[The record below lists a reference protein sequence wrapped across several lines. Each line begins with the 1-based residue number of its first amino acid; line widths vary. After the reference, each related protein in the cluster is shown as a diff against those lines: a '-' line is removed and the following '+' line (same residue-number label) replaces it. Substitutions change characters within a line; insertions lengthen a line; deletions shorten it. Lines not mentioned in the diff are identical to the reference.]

1 MVWHPLDDSNNFE
14 FQSFPWQSALVRLS
28 WRNSFSA
35 LWWKY
40 FSHQGRNSEKSAS
53 KIVQIIP
60 IFNYGR
66 CLTSFKNLSVL
77 AIQQTEMEQRSQN
90 CHRLHQFRCWV
101 LSQGSWGHALPLPSV
116 SSCFQKCLSQKGW
129 MKNKSP
135 CISPVQTCSCK
146 MALHDWAAIPN
157 LAPPAFQTQNH
168 TLRRWFARI
177 VQWLIIYPVKRPQ
190 TVWRVGNQCLKL
202 KKQAT
207 LCVRPYTRTSYQDI
221 KEKFTS
227 SSKGDLLYRG
237 YLQDLHREDF
247 TRISRRSPHKD
258 LHKIIQ
264 CRGLLNED
272 LDTRIR
278 VQDHVRTT

>member
-1 MVWHPLDDSNNFE
+1 MIQTISNFRVFRDSLLLFACLGGTVSLPYGGNTSATRGGTRRSQPQKLSKS
-14 FQSFPWQSALVRLS
+14 FQSSTTAGAWLHSKTSPYSRFSKQKWNNILKTAIDFI
-28 WRNSFSA
+28 NS
-35 LWWKY
+35 
-40 FSHQGRNSEKSAS
+40 
-53 KIVQIIP
+53 
-60 IFNYGR
+60 
-66 CLTSFKNLSVL
+66 
-77 AIQQTEMEQRSQN
+77 
-90 CHRLHQFRCWV
+90 RCWV

-146 MALHDWAAIPN
+146 MALHDWVAIPN